1 MATKGSQG
9 TTKPKPGDTGPGTPL
24 VGGASAPFL
33 LPGEKEIKKLN
44 EDLRL
49 GLNPSQI
56 KSLVSDVKALN
67 GKLVEQTINGPVNVT
82 TATAFTRAY
91 LGLPIDLQ
99 SFLQKAWSLPAPGAT
114 DWSTAS
120 QAVVSQTQA
129 NGGDS
134 SLVDRAQVADL
145 TNKFVID
152 KQTNAAAMRQ
162 ASISSQM
169 NAFDKVQT
177 YLGQWGLGGM
187 ADYVKGLVTKD
198 GSYLTNVDALLNAV
212 RNYKAPNGSSPYD
225 QAFPGLRQRNSSLG
239 PGSEH
244 MTEDQYQQYV
254 QQVQGLAGQYA
265 FPQGFIT
272 KEHIGNWIAN
282 NVSSAEL
289 EQRMKYGY
297 EAAQNA
303 DARTKQILQ
312 QQYGMN
318 MGQLAAYMLDP
329 KHALAT
335 IEKQVASAT
344 LQGYAQDVGL
354 KGISQAQGEEL
365 ANMVNIGAG
374 TIGSGDITT
383 RMSGV
388 QSALL
393 QASRDQPLT
402 AKAPGTSGTTIDTNQ
417 LIGAQLAGF
426 GGTTQ
431 AADQAAVQRAE
442 QSRTAQFQQGGGFE
456 ENQKGVIGAGSAK
469 I

>member
-1 MATKGSQG
+1 MATNGSKG
-9 TTKPKPGDTGPGTPL
+9 TTKPKPTDTGPGTPL
-24 VGGASAPFL
+24 LGGGSVPFL

-44 EDLRL
+44 QDLML
-49 GLNPSQI
+49 GLNDSQI
-56 KSLVSDVKALN
+56 KNLVSDVKTLN
-67 GKLVEQTINGPVNVT
+67 GKLVEQTINGPVDVT

-99 SFLQKAWSLPAPGAT
+99 GFLQKAWSLPAPGTT
-114 DWSTAS
+114 DWAKAAQS
-120 QAVVSQTQA
+120 VVSQTQG

-134 SLVDRAQVADL
+134 SLVSGAQVADV
-145 TNKFVID
+145 TNRFVMD
-152 KQTNAAAMRQ
+152 EQANAAAMKQ
-162 ASISSQM
+162 ASISAQV
-169 NAFDKVQT
+169 NAFDNVQN
-177 YLGQWGLGGM
+177 YLEQWGLGGM

-198 GSYLTNVDALLNAV
+198 GSYLTNQNALLDAV
-212 RNYKAPNGSSPYD
+212 RNYKAPNGTSPYD

-244 MTEDQYQQYV
+244 MTEQEYQQYV

-272 KEHIGNWIAN
+272 KENIGNWVAN
-282 NVSSAEL
+282 NVSPAEL

-354 KGISQAQGEEL
+354 KGINQKQGEEL
-365 ANMVNIGAG
+365 ANMVNVGAG
-374 TIGSGDITT
+374 SVGSGDITT

-402 AKAPGTSGTTIDTNQ
+402 AKAPGTAGSTIDTNQ

-426 GGTTQ
+426 GGTSQ
-431 AADQAAVQRAE
+431 ADSQAAVQRAE

-456 ENQKGVIGAGSAK
+456 ESQKGVIGAGSAK
-469 I
+469 V